1 MNFVG
6 GERNFE
12 FNFRF
17 HVFGFTVTL
26 CELNEMI
33 QRVLVTRSYEENI
46 VNKAKPYQR

>member
-6 GERNFE
+6 GEMNFE

-26 CELNEMI
+26 CEGNEMV
-33 QRVLVTRSYEENI
+33 QRVLVTSSYEEKI
-46 VNKAKPYQR
+46 VNKAKQ

>member
-6 GERNFE
+6 GEMNFE

-26 CELNEMI
+26 CEGNEMV
-33 QRVLVTRSYEENI
+33 QRVLVTSPYEDKI
-46 VNKAKPYQR
+46 VNK